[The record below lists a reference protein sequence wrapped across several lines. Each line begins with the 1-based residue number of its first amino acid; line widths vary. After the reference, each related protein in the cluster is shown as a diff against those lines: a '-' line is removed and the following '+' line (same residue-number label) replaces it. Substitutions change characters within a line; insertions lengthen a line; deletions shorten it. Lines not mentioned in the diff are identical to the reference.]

1 MHARVYAPIVGLALL
16 AGCATG
22 PDYKKPQTDVPVAWH
37 TAGTEA
43 TTAGSLDHWWKRF
56 DDPVLNGLV
65 DSALASNQDLRIALS
80 RVEVARASLR
90 SARADR
96 LPTVI
101 GNAGASR
108 NRSSEYAEPAMPTLT
123 TNSFRLNI
131 DLSYEVDLWGRLK
144 RADEAATARL
154 LASEANRD
162 SIRQM
167 LVADVVRAYVDL
179 RAFDAQLEVAEQAL
193 KAREEE
199 VALQKRRFAGGI
211 TSQLDVNQAE
221 VELNATRVAIP
232 ELKQAIALQENALST
247 LLGQPPAAIS
257 RGKTLQ
263 QLGQLPAV
271 PAGLPSE
278 LLQRRPDLRAA
289 EQELV
294 AANADIGYA
303 RASYYPRLS
312 LTGLLGL
319 ESGELS
325 NLLKT
330 GATTWNAGANLATP
344 LVTGG
349 KAQAAES
356 IARANYTAA
365 EAGYRKAVL
374 NAFREVEDALVQ
386 QGSAREIQVA
396 REAQHGSMEQTLR
409 LARLRYVNGYSG
421 YLDVLTTQRAL
432 FQTQLGLIDSQRARL
447 AALIGLYKALGGGW
461 QDPVQP

>member
-1 MHARVYAPIVGLALL
+1 MQVRVSVSFVALALL

-22 PDYKKPQTDVPVAWH
+22 PDYKKPQQDVPAAWSH
-37 TAGTEA
+37 AAPDAPAIT
-43 TTAGSLDHWWKRF
+43 LDQWWQRLN
-56 DDPVLNGLV
+56 DPVLNGLV
-65 DSALASNQDLRIALS
+65 DTALASNQDLRIALT
-80 RVEVARASLR
+80 RVEAARAGQR
-90 SARADR
+90 SARADK

-108 NRSSEYAEPAMPTLT
+108 NRSSEFAEPAMPTLT
-123 TNSFRLNI
+123 SNSLRLNI
-131 DLSYEVDLWGRLK
+131 DLSYEIDLWGRLK

-162 SIRQM
+162 AIRHM
-167 LVADVVRAYVDL
+167 LIADVVRTYVEL
-179 RAFDAQLEVAEQAL
+179 RALDAQLLVAEQAL

-221 VELNATRVAIP
+221 IELNATRIAIP
-232 ELKQAIALQENALST
+232 ELKQAIALQENALAT
-247 LLGQPPAAIS
+247 LLGQAPGPQP

-263 QLGQLPAV
+263 ELGQLPAV

-289 EQELV
+289 EQELI

-303 RASYYPRLS
+303 KASYYPRLS

-330 GATTWNAGANLATP
+330 GATTWNLGTNLATP

-349 KAQAAES
+349 KSEAAQAV
-356 IARANYTAA
+356 ARANYAAA
-365 EAGYRKAVL
+365 EANWRKAVL
-374 NAFREVEDALVQ
+374 NALREVEDALVQ
-386 QGSAREIQVA
+386 QGSAREIQQA
-396 REAQHGSMEQTLR
+396 REAQLTAMEQTLK
-409 LARLRYVNGYSG
+409 LARLRYTNGYSG

-432 FQTQLGLIDSQRARL
+432 FQTQLGVIDSQRARL
-447 AALIGLYKALGGGW
+447 AALVGLYKALGGGW
-461 QDPVQP
+461 QAQ